1 MNPSVSSSIAAGGGA
16 GNLARVGGDV
26 SVFLMLTRRGD
37 ALEVATGARVRG
49 ATRGAAAA
57 AIAFIVV
64 IVAAAMGTQNV
75 SPASFSRASI
85 CSLPGIRPTYRG
97 AYRYVTR

>member
-1 MNPSVSSSIAAGGGA
+1 MGMNPSSSSSIAAGGGA
-16 GNLARVGGDV
+16 WNLARVGGDV

-49 ATRGAAAA
+49 ATRGTAAA

-75 SPASFSRASI
+75 SRAYFSRASI
-85 CSLPGIRPTYRG
+85 CSLPGIRPT
-97 AYRYVTR
+97 

>member
-1 MNPSVSSSIAAGGGA
+1 
-16 GNLARVGGDV
+16 
-26 SVFLMLTRRGD
+26 MLTRRGD

-75 SPASFSRASI
+75 SPAYFSRA
-85 CSLPGIRPTYRG
+85 
-97 AYRYVTR
+97 

>member
-1 MNPSVSSSIAAGGGA
+1 M
-16 GNLARVGGDV
+16 GDV

-57 AIAFIVV
+57 AIAFIVF

-75 SPASFSRASI
+75 S
-85 CSLPGIRPTYRG
+85 
-97 AYRYVTR
+97 